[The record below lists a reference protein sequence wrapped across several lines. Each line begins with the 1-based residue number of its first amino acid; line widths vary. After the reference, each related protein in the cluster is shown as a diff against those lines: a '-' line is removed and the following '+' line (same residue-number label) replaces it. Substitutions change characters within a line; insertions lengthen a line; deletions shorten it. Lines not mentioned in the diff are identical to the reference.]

1 LALGDDEVRLR
12 AATIGELELHHGPI
26 TLVDYQPEWPLL
38 FAVEAE
44 RIRDAIGN
52 RVIELEHVGSTA
64 VPGLAA
70 KPVIDVVL
78 AVADS
83 SDEPSY
89 LPSLEAAGY
98 VLRIREPEW
107 CEHRMFRD
115 SEPNVNLHVFSA
127 DCDEVERMIRFRDH
141 LRANEADRR
150 LYEQAKRELAQHEWR
165 YVQSY
170 ADAKSAVVNEILARE
185 ASS

>member
-1 LALGDDEVRLR
+1 MALGDDEERLR
-12 AATIGELELHHGPI
+12 SATIGELDLHQGPI

-38 FAVEAE
+38 FAVEAD
-44 RIRDAIGN
+44 RIRDALGE
-52 RVIELEHVGSTA
+52 RVIKLEHVGSTA

-70 KPVIDVVL
+70 KPVIDIVL
-78 AVADS
+78 AVANS
-83 SDEPSY
+83 SHERSY
-89 LPSLEAAGY
+89 VPPLEAAGY

-127 DCDEVERMIRFRDH
+127 DCAEVERMVRFRDH

-150 LYEQAKRELAQHEWR
+150 LYEQAKRELAQREWQ
-165 YVQSY
+165 YVQNY
-170 ADAKSAVVNEILARE
+170 ADAKSGIVGEILAR
-185 ASS
+185 AARS

>member
-1 LALGDDEVRLR
+1 LALADDEERLR
-12 AATIGELELHHGPI
+12 AATIGELDLHQGPI
-26 TLVDYQPEWPLL
+26 TLVDYRPEWPLL
-38 FAVEAE
+38 YAVEAK
-44 RIRDAIGN
+44 RIRDTLGDQ
-52 RVIELEHVGSTA
+52 VIQLEHVGSTA

-70 KPVIDVVL
+70 KPVIDIVL

-83 SDEPSY
+83 SHERSY
-89 LPSLEAAGY
+89 VPLLEAAGY
-98 VLRIREPEW
+98 ELRIREPEW

-141 LRANEADRR
+141 LRADEADRR
-150 LYEQAKRELAQHEWR
+150 LYEQTKRELAQRKWQ

-170 ADAKSAVVNEILARE
+170 ADAKSAVVSEILAR
-185 ASS
+185 AAP